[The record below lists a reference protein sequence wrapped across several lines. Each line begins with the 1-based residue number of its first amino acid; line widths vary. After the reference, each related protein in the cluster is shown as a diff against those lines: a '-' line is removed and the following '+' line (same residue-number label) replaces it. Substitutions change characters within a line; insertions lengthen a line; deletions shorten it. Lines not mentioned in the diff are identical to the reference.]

1 MKVLATGTEGY
12 IGTLLP
18 ETLMSR
24 GHEVVG
30 IDTGF
35 YKAGWLYP
43 GVERTAET
51 LAKDIRDLTVD
62 DLDGFDAVVHL
73 AELSNDPVG
82 QLAPDITYEINHQ
95 GSVRLAEVARAA
107 GVSRFVYM
115 SSCSVY
121 GVATDALVDESSEVN
136 PQTAYADCKRLV
148 ERDVTPLATD
158 SFSPTFLRS
167 ATAFGASPRMRFDVV
182 VNNLAGLAWTQRAIR
197 MESDGTPWR
206 PFAHVRDICKAISCV
221 LEAPQDVVHNEIY
234 NVGASDANYQVRDV
248 AEILAD
254 VFPGCALE
262 LGPTGAD
269 NRSYRVSFDRIHE
282 RLPGFVCDWDVRRG
296 ATELRSIFERVGLDM
311 ALFEFRGYTR
321 LAQIRYL
328 LDTGQLDR
336 DFYWVGNDAA
346 RPD

>member
-1 MKVLATGTEGY
+1 MRVLATGTDGY

-24 GHEVVG
+24 GHQIVG
-30 IDTGF
+30 VDTGF
-35 YKAGWLYP
+35 YKAGWLYR
-43 GVERTAET
+43 GVDRTAET
-51 LAKDIRDLTVD
+51 VVKDIRDLTVD

-82 QLAPDITYEINHQ
+82 QLAPSITYDINHV
-95 GSVRLAEVARAA
+95 GSVHLAKLARAA

-121 GVATDALVDESSEVN
+121 GIATEALVDETSDVN

-148 ERDVTPLATD
+148 ERDVMPLATD

-182 VNNLAGLAWTQRAIR
+182 VNNLAGLAWTQREIR

-206 PFAHVRDICKAISCV
+206 PFVHVRDICKAIACV
-221 LEAPQDVVHNEIY
+221 LEAPRSVVHKEIL

-254 VFPGCALE
+254 VFPDCALT
-262 LGPTGAD
+262 LGANGTD

-282 RLPGFVCDWDVRRG
+282 RLPGFECDWDVRRG
-296 ATELRSIFERVGLDM
+296 AVELREVFERVGLDV

-328 LDTGQLDR
+328 IDTGQIDG
-336 DFYWVGNDAA
+336 DFYWAGNGAV